1 MSHNLTQPEE
11 IEIVLRDELA
21 EYENISQQQPASV
34 KISGQDGWYASY
46 IPPFRIA
53 SQDNE

>member
-34 KISGQDGWYASY
+34 KISGPDGWYASY
-46 IPPFRIA
+46 IPPFRTA
-53 SQDNE
+53 SQDKE